1 MDYAAIPDY
10 IKMSLPLSASRTML
24 LCFDKGKDLPDHCLR
39 QFGMH
44 QTISNDVEWWER
56 KSLEGGNILDEDEYM
71 QWYQQIT
78 RKHIGRVTSSVE
90 SENSYCYEG
99 NCEFC

>member
-56 KSLEGGNILDEDEYM
+56 KSRIVDHEADL
-71 QWYQQIT
+71 
-78 RKHIGRVTSSVE
+78 IGKMDTTLKE
-90 SENSYCYEG
+90 W
-99 NCEFC
+99 